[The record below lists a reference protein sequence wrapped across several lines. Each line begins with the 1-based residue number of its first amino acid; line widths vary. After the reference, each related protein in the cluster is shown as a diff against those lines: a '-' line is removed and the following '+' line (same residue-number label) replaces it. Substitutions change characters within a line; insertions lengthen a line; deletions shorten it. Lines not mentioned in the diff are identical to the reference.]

1 MLESFL
7 VTFRESL
14 EAALIVGIV
23 LAFLRQNKKQN
34 FYSVVLLSLAAATV
48 TSLFFAYLFS
58 LVEGGFSGRNEQIF
72 EGVTMILATI
82 FLSYMILWLYKE
94 KNIGS
99 ILRQKLQNQRS
110 NVYGLFFLVFFA
122 VLREGV
128 ETVFFLNAVKFNS
141 GHVAFGAGF
150 FGIFAALFL
159 GYLFF
164 IIEIKIPVKR
174 FFQVSS
180 FFLVLFA
187 AGLFAHGIHEL
198 EEAGFLPILVEH
210 LYNINTVFDEKSTL
224 GTFAKGVFGYNGN
237 PSLSEVIGYA
247 VYVISAFILFYRKPR
262 HVLSSS

>member
-1 MLESFL
+1 MFESFL

-14 EAALIVGIV
+14 EVALIVGIV
-23 LAFLRQNKKQN
+23 LAFLKQN
-34 FYSVVLLSLAAATV
+34 RKGNLYPVVLLSLAASTV
-48 TSLFFAYLFS
+48 TSFFFAYLFS
-58 LVEGGFSGRNEQIF
+58 LIEGGFSGRNEQIF
-72 EGVTMILATI
+72 EGVTMILAVF

-94 KNIGS
+94 KNLGAV
-99 ILRQKLQNQRS
+99 LNQKIRAQYS
-110 NVYGLFFLVFFA
+110 STYGLFFLVFFA

-141 GHVAFGAGF
+141 GHIALGAGF

-159 GYLFF
+159 GYLLF

-198 EEAGFLPILVEH
+198 EEAGVFPVLVEH
-210 LYNINTVFDEKSTL
+210 VYNINMIFDDQSTL
-224 GTFAKGVFGYNGN
+224 GTFAKSVFGYNGD
-237 PSLSEVIGYA
+237 PSLSEALGYLA
-247 VYVISAFILFYRKPR
+247 YVATAFILFYRKPR
-262 HVLSSS
+262 QVSV